1 MLQKIIAISGGIGS
15 GKSVV
20 SRLLRTMGYE
30 VYDCDSEA
38 KTIMDRS
45 VEMHVALVESFGED
59 ENLVEKVFEA
69 TLNLLNE
76 RYKVELTEDINI
88 AI

>member
-1 MLQKIIAISGGIGS
+1 MRK
-15 GKSVV
+15 V
-20 SRLLRTMGYE
+20 
-30 VYDCDSEA
+30 
-38 KTIMDRS
+38 
-45 VEMHVALVESFGED
+45 VESFGED
-59 ENLVEKVFEA
+59 KNLVEKVFEA